1 MVETGSSKLVRT
13 PRNIE
18 SRVLHFRFQILCRR
32 PVFPLRQ
39 QDLVRV
45 RLRGEDGLRQPGLQL
60 KQLGTAQAASDKVY
74 QRTPIHGKGS
84 CDPALLTNG
93 SFR

>member
-1 MVETGSSKLVRT
+1 MEQ
-13 PRNIE
+13 
-18 SRVLHFRFQILCRR
+18 VLRGR
-32 PVFPLRQ
+32 PFLPDGQ
-39 QDLVRV
+39 QNPVRV

-74 QRTPIHGKGS
+74 QRPPIHGKGS